1 MSSFQ
6 QLIVRVR
13 SVRRKWRIQV
23 LVRGLAIFL
32 ACTVALL
39 VLGVWGAD
47 LFGFQ
52 PAAVWSMRI
61 LIGGAI
67 AFVVL
72 RFLYA
77 PLRRRI
83 SDLQV
88 AQYIEE
94 HHPQLEDRLV
104 SAVEFGDGARVS
116 PGMLDLLIRDVLS
129 QMTRMEFA
137 GFINLRRVASYGLL
151 GTGALL
157 ALLVLLA
164 WGPSFFPYG
173 FDRLYVNW
181 AHASVGSPW
190 LIQVVPGD
198 LEVLQGNDQ
207 EIRAQLVGFD
217 SASVRLHI
225 QNESSSVWN
234 PVTMEPELLGSGYV
248 YLLIDL
254 QESARYFVESTGIRS
269 EVHALKVVDLPR
281 LDRIDL
287 TYQFPAY
294 TGMPPETVEDD
305 GHILALS
312 GTRVQL
318 RVHTTQPVAAARLV
332 FDDKKVIPLVS
343 GGIVEEDDF
352 LLDETQFEGALQVLR
367 TGSYHV
373 ELRGPTGEFYLGS
386 SEFDVE
392 TVEDA
397 PPKLKI
403 TKPLRDVR
411 ATSVEEILTEVRA
424 EDDIGIGGVELR
436 FSVNAEAEQ
445 RVQFSHGGESISRD
459 SVSVVSVH
467 TFFLEEYGLQPGDLV
482 SYYARAWDK
491 NNVTG
496 PGDASSDIYFI
507 EVRPFEKE
515 YSQSQSASGGGSG
528 DGAQQ
533 ALSRQQKEIV
543 SATFKIVRDK
553 ELMDAKEY
561 RDALS
566 ALALVQGRLQAQAEG
581 IVTRLHRR
589 GALTMGE
596 DFGRMTQ
603 YLQSAIAEMGLAAA
617 MLGEEKAKEA
627 LPKEQKALQQ
637 VMRAESLF
645 REIQVSFGRQ
655 GGGQGDSQANAEDLA
670 DLFELELNKLKNQ
683 YETVRRGEE
692 RTRDQEVDEALQR
705 IKELA
710 QRQQQINER
719 SRQMAT
725 GSSVSSSGGN
735 QGQGQRQQLRE
746 AEELHRQ
753 LQRLSREKRSPAID
767 RVSQQLRRAIQNM
780 KRSLDR
786 NQRGNHQ
793 EASAEGSRAL
803 QELQEAQ
810 RALQRSQDTGL
821 SEGLDEAAL
830 ESNRLLQE
838 QERIEQ
844 SVGRLIEEGSDAEGF
859 QRKKEAL
866 VERKSMMADRLEN
879 LRSQIEDLSQTA
891 RRNRSETRRQ
901 LAEASRLIREKRLA
915 DRIRQGGMLLDRGRL
930 DTLRNREEF
939 VRSGLQEL
947 RKQLESARDSVGQT
961 TEGRLAEALE
971 QTRSLADGL
980 ESMRQRLRQPG
991 QQGGEQARGRRE
1003 GNNATETGKGRN
1015 SSGQNETQRQQ
1026 QAGPPGEGRGSSDQG
1041 NPAGGP
1047 GSRDVRGLSRNA
1059 YGPPVGMGPY
1069 GDDAGR
1075 QFRSEIQQRI
1085 LDVQELRR
1093 LLDRETNEGRN
1104 LENVLQQLRRLN
1116 ATSEG
1121 IDPRDLIRLEKSI
1134 DLLHGLEE
1142 DLSRELARMGHKDRY
1157 FYSEDNQAPAEYQ
1170 KLVEEY
1176 YKALA
1181 RGRR

>member
-61 LIGGAI
+61 ITGVAI

-94 HHPQLEDRLV
+94 RHPQLQDRLV

-129 QMTRMEFA
+129 QMARMEFK

-173 FDRLYVNW
+173 FERLYVNW

-217 SASVRLHI
+217 SASVQLHL
-225 QNESSSVWN
+225 QNESSSGWN
-234 PVTMEPELLGSGYV
+234 PVAMEPELLGSGFV

-254 QESARYFVESTGIRS
+254 QESARYFVESAGIRS

-294 TGMPPETVEDD
+294 TRMPPETVEDE
-305 GHILALS
+305 GHILALR

-318 RVHTTQPVAAARLV
+318 RVHTTQPVPAARLV

-343 GGIVEEDDF
+343 GGIAEEEDF

-373 ELRGPTGEFYLGS
+373 ELRAPTGEFYLGS

-397 PPKLKI
+397 PPKVRI
-403 TKPLRDVR
+403 TKPLRDVK

-445 RVQFSHGGESISRD
+445 QVQFSRGGKSISRD
-459 SVSVVSVH
+459 SVSMVSVH

-482 SYYARAWDK
+482 SYYARAWD
-491 NNVTG
+491 NNSVTG

-507 EVRPFEKE
+507 EVRPFEKQ
-515 YSQSQSASGGGSG
+515 YSQSQSTSGGGSG

-533 ALSRQQKEIV
+533 ALSRQQKEII

-553 ELMDAKEY
+553 ELMETKEY

-566 ALALVQGRLQAQAEG
+566 ALALVQSRLQAQAEG

-589 GALTMGE
+589 GALTMGD

-603 YLQSAIAEMGLAAA
+603 YLQAAIAEMGLAAA
-617 MLGEEKAKEA
+617 LLGEEKAKEA
-627 LPKEQKALQQ
+627 LPNEQKALQQ
-637 VMRAESLF
+637 AMRAESLF

-692 RTRDQEVDEALQR
+692 RARDQEVDEALQR

-719 SRQMAT
+719 SRRMAM
-725 GSSVSSSGGN
+725 GSSVSSSGGK
-735 QGQGQRQQLRE
+735 QGQRQQLRE
-746 AEELHRQ
+746 AEEVQRQ
-753 LQRLSREKRSPAID
+753 LQRLSREKSSPAID
-767 RVSQQLRRAIQNM
+767 RVSQRLRRAIQNM

-821 SEGLDEAAL
+821 SEGLDEAAS
-830 ESNRLLQE
+830 ESSRLLQE

-844 SVGRLIEEGSDAEGF
+844 SVGRLIEEGADAEGF

-879 LRSQIEDLSQTA
+879 LRSQIEDLSRTA
-891 RRNRSETRRQ
+891 RRNRSETGRQ
-901 LAEASRLIREKRLA
+901 LADASRLIRERRLA
-915 DRIRQGGMLLDRGRL
+915 DRIRQGGILLDRGRL
-930 DTLRNREEF
+930 DSLRNREEF

-947 RKQLESARDSVGQT
+947 QKQLESARDSVGQT

-971 QTRSLADGL
+971 QTRSLAEGL
-980 ESMRQRLRQPG
+980 ESMRQRLRQPQ
-991 QQGGEQARGRRE
+991 QQGGEQARGRRDGE
-1003 GNNATETGKGRN
+1003 NATETGKGRD

-1026 QAGPPGEGRGSSDQG
+1026 QPGPPGRGRGSSDQG
-1041 NPAGGP
+1041 IRQVVPAVEGAGP
-1047 GSRDVRGLSRNA
+1047 
-1059 YGPPVGMGPY
+1059 
-1069 GDDAGR
+1069 
-1075 QFRSEIQQRI
+1075 
-1085 LDVQELRR
+1085 
-1093 LLDRETNEGRN
+1093 
-1104 LENVLQQLRRLN
+1104 
-1116 ATSEG
+1116 
-1121 IDPRDLIRLEKSI
+1121 
-1134 DLLHGLEE
+1134 
-1142 DLSRELARMGHKDRY
+1142 LA
-1157 FYSEDNQAPAEYQ
+1157 
-1170 KLVEEY
+1170 
-1176 YKALA
+1176 
-1181 RGRR
+1181 